1 MIKNIIFLF
10 LIVIFTY
17 LYSFNI
23 EKFYNYKKCLGKR
36 DGVSGC
42 RTCCNNLYSNNYT
55 KCVQSCMN
63 Y

>member
-10 LIVIFTY
+10 LFVIFTY

-23 EKFYNYKKCLGKR
+23 EKFYNYNKCLGKR

-42 RTCCNNLYSNNYT
+42 RTCCNNKYPKHYT
-55 KCVQSCMN
+55 NCVQLCMN